1 MSNYGLTEAQVI
13 ELIQYYSEKVG
24 RDRTIE
30 SILSD
35 EIFEDLENSSIK
47 ELRTLQ
53 LEELKFVI
61 ERGGADDEEAKRLDQ
76 SDIPIAEIKKIE
88 ISSLIS
94 RPLTETNKPT
104 IKKHSLTTP
113 PIEDVGIDRV
123 VHIDAAIGVTPI
135 PEKKKSESLLEMG
148 SPSEK
153 IHQPANNPPRASSAQ
168 TIQPTNNKSCG
179 SIVRQALYDPN

>member
-1 MSNYGLTEAQVI
+1 MSTRPSN
-13 ELIQYYSEKVG
+13 
-24 RDRTIE
+24 
-30 SILSD
+30 
-35 EIFEDLENSSIK
+35 
-47 ELRTLQ
+47 

-61 ERGGADDEEAKRLDQ
+61 ERGGADDEEAKRLVIFAFVSSKKIEQEAKEDQ